1 MRPARYEALTRSRQ
15 VGSSWQ
21 VSQIED
27 CMEEMVRQAVQA
39 VSGVRF
45 TEEEIQRLV
54 DEIVALLRLFRQMDR
69 LDLTGVEPVAMFTR
83 ERFL

>member
-1 MRPARYEALTRSRQ
+1 
-15 VGSSWQ
+15 
-21 VSQIED
+21 
-27 CMEEMVRQAVQA
+27 MEEMVRQAVQA

-54 DEIVALLRLFRQMDR
+54 DEIVALLRLFREMDR